1 VDDALQNTGRLA
13 LQHATQSE
21 NSAARESAREL
32 EREQWRKIETERERD
47 RADFEAQRRIGMC
60 KRVVARML
68 KQQLALSWSSF
79 VKCVAERKHNREA
92 IRLVLSKM
100 SHRLAQM
107 THRTLTRAFSC
118 YAGAVE
124 TVLAQ
129 REWVARTMARR
140 KTSGLKRA
148 MEVWTEKADM
158 VRSERARE
166 AQELARQYMQDIL
179 NKQQEK
185 VDVARDMERAAELER
200 ERERQRERAVSLSL
214 SSDRERELRHVA
226 GLREELKEKGKQLK
240 EKENQ
245 LKGKEEQLQLARAEE
260 ERQRTLLWEMQQAKE
275 KQGEKAR
282 ARETSGL
289 LHSAQVKNM
298 QTQLQM
304 SQTEICDLKT
314 VLERERFIA
323 RATTESQRARD
334 ERGIVYI
341 SRLVLRL
348 DSCRRLLWNLRVMY
362 SWKGQAT
369 GVHVAR
375 LKERQEDLVLY
386 PTMHMPTHRYSLNTH
401 SHIGTHAIHT
411 HSSDMHTHSAEY
423 YCRCPRPFGFGVEKV
438 SPSSQGPSL
447 TKCSRASLSTKVLSC
462 CVFVCVRV
470 RARVT
475 YIDCVCV

>member
-13 LQHATQSE
+13 LHHATQSE

-47 RADFEAQRRIGMC
+47 RADLEAQRRIRMC

-68 KQQLALSWSSF
+68 LQQLALSWSSF
-79 VKCVAERKHNREA
+79 VECVAERKHNCEA

-100 SHRLAQM
+100 THRLAKMTHRLAQM
-107 THRTLTRAFSC
+107 TYRTLTRAFAC

-129 REWVARTMARR
+129 REWVATTMARR

-148 MEVWTEKADM
+148 MEVWTENADM

-185 VDVARDMERAAELER
+185 GDVARNMERAAERER
-200 ERERQRERAVSLSL
+200 DRERQRERAASHVHSPFE
-214 SSDRERELRHVA
+214 RERELRHVA

-260 ERQRTLLWEMQQAKE
+260 ERQRTLLREMEQAKE

-289 LHSAQVKNM
+289 LHSAQVENM

-304 SQTEICDLKT
+304 SLTEICALKT

-334 ERGIVYI
+334 ARGIVYI

-348 DSCRRLLWNLRVMY
+348 DSCRRLLWNLRVVY

-369 GVHVAR
+369 GMHVAR

-386 PTMHMPTHRYSLNTH
+386 PTIHMPTHRNSLNTH
-401 SHIGTHAIHT
+401 SHIGTHARYIHT
-411 HSSDMHTHSAEY
+411 PAICIHTPQNITAVARGLSALAW
-423 YCRCPRPFGFGVEKV
+423 RRSHQALKV
-438 SPSSQGPSL
+438 SH
-447 TKCSRASLSTKVLSC
+447 
-462 CVFVCVRV
+462 
-470 RARVT
+470 
-475 YIDCVCV
+475 